1 MDSIRLRWAF
11 ELEFTLLCS
20 ELLFCAN
27 LRPSETKSGTELL
40 AVERT
45 LLERT
50 SPERALK
57 LLFAGP
63 VFFPL

>member
-1 MDSIRLRWAF
+1 MDSIRLRWAS

-27 LRPSETKSGTELL
+27 LRPSETKSGTELF

-45 LLERT
+45 LLDC
-50 SPERALK
+50 A
-57 LLFAGP
+57 
-63 VFFPL
+63 

>member
-1 MDSIRLRWAF
+1 MDSIRLLWAS

-27 LRPSETKSGTELL
+27 LRPSDTKSGVELF

-45 LLERT
+45 LLDCA

-57 LLFAGP
+57 LLFKGP